1 MTPSTKVL
9 TLFCLA
15 GLLSSLT
22 YTSYSAWVSSLPK
35 ADAESHQMGL
45 DDLRSPNYD
54 PTKTYERWY
63 AENIRLTKYYD
74 RKWPIFCF
82 SFPVAM
88 SLALLIAAGAGWLQ
102 RVSAPIMFSAL
113 IPVYF
118 APGLVLALCAVSWFI
133 LLIPSLAL
141 AGYLL
146 RWSVEIYTSH
156 RPRRFVLTLL
166 IASVCCSVL
175 YLIAAAMLPLGRD
188 AFPSAIFIIA
198 MEMIAAGLFGK
209 ALMPSSGFMARPA
222 TVSRE
227 D

>member
-1 MTPSTKVL
+1 
-9 TLFCLA
+9 
-15 GLLSSLT
+15 
-22 YTSYSAWVSSLPK
+22 
-35 ADAESHQMGL
+35 MGL

-54 PTKTYERWY
+54 PAKAYERWY
-63 AENIRLTKYYD
+63 AENVRLTKYYD

-88 SLALLIAAGAGWLQ
+88 SLALLIATGAGWLH
-102 RVSAPIMFSAL
+102 RVSAPVMFCAL
-113 IPVYF
+113 IPVYV

-146 RWSVEIYTSH
+146 RLSVEIYTSH

-175 YLIAAAMLPLGRD
+175 YLVTAAMLPLGRD
-188 AFPSAIFIIA
+188 TFASAMFIIV
-198 MEMIAAGLFGK
+198 MEMIAGGLYGK
-209 ALMPSSGFMARPA
+209 ALTPSSGFVAQPAMA
-222 TVSRE
+222 SRE
-227 D
+227 G

>member
-9 TLFCLA
+9 AIFCLA
-15 GLLSSLT
+15 GLFSSLT

-54 PTKTYERWY
+54 PAKVYERRY

-102 RVSAPIMFSAL
+102 RVSAPVMFCAL
-113 IPVYF
+113 IPVYV

-156 RPRRFVLTLL
+156 RPRRLVLTLL

-175 YLIAAAMLPLGRD
+175 YLVTAAMLPLGRD
-188 AFPSAIFIIA
+188 TFASAMFIIA
-198 MEMIAAGLFGK
+198 MEMIAAGLYGK
-209 ALMPSSGFMARPA
+209 ALTPSSGFVARPA
-222 TVSRE
+222 TVSR
-227 D
+227 DG